1 MITEEERISKIIA
14 HFCKSKAEFARSMDE
29 SPQVVSNWVS
39 RGAGKV
45 VLNKILSKYPDI
57 NANWLLTGE
66 GEMLSTVNDNATKSS
81 KTTTEADEDI
91 PSSDYRLVPLI
102 NLDAVGGMQTGN
114 DSIDEQEYVIGRIA
128 FSGAQEGDK
137 CLRITGHS
145 MEPACPPGSVVLI
158 REVERWYDYFG
169 FGNIF
174 VVLLDDGRR
183 VLKQIT
189 KSEEDPKKY
198 VRCVSFNKEYP
209 EEDLPKS
216 MIAGVWKVIKVLT
229 DRGW

>member
-1 MITEEERISKIIA
+1 MDIDFKLFRKANKLTQKDAAEYFGCGQGFISQIETGTSQIPSHFISKILA
-14 HFCKSKAEFARSMDE
+14 NSSFDKSMINMDE
-29 SPQVVSNWVS
+29 
-39 RGAGKV
+39 
-45 VLNKILSKYPDI
+45 
-57 NANWLLTGE
+57 
-66 GEMLSTVNDNATKSS
+66 
-81 KTTTEADEDI
+81 EA

-102 NLDAVGGMQTGN
+102 NIDAVGGMRTGN

-158 REVERWYDYFG
+158 REVERWNDYFG

>member
-1 MITEEERISKIIA
+1 MDIDFKLFRKANKLTQKDAAEYFGCGQGFISQIETGTSQIPSHFISKILSNPS
-14 HFCKSKAEFARSMDE
+14 FDKSMINMDE
-29 SPQVVSNWVS
+29 
-39 RGAGKV
+39 
-45 VLNKILSKYPDI
+45 
-57 NANWLLTGE
+57 
-66 GEMLSTVNDNATKSS
+66 
-81 KTTTEADEDI
+81 EA

-102 NLDAVGGMQTGN
+102 NIDAVGGMRTGN

-158 REVERWYDYFG
+158 REVERWNDYFG